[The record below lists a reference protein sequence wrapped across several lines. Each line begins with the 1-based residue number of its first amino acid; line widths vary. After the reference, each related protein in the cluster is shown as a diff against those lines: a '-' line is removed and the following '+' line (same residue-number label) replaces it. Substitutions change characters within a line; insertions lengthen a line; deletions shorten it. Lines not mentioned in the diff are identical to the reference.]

1 MRISFVLLGLPVFLT
16 GCAFGPKAVPSS
28 TTALAI
34 NGNVHGGQQPV
45 SGAHVYLYAANTT
58 GYGKPSVSLLQA
70 ADGTVSDSDGNYYVI
85 TDTSGGFTITG
96 DYTCTLGQ
104 QVYLYAQGGNPGS
117 GPNSSAGL
125 LAVLGNCPGGTF
137 ATETPFVEVNE
148 VTTVASAYA
157 LAGFATDPTH
167 VADDEAV
174 VSNPTAALAKTGMAN
189 AFANASNLADISS
202 GIARSMTPSGS
213 GIVPQATIDTLAN
226 ILAACINSN
235 GAVTGPDSPTACY
248 TLLKSAPSSGTSGTV
263 PADTAAAA
271 INIAHHPALNIAALY
286 GLASGRPPFA
296 PSLTTVPNDFSL
308 GIVFTGGGIL
318 QTDGMAVDASGNV
331 WSTNDSYFVT
341 EISSAGV
348 FLSGPSGYLTGTYA
362 AGPIALDL
370 NGNVWIGNGAHTF
383 NGPGSIVELSSSGT
397 TLSGANGYGYGVLR
411 TPQGLAID
419 ANNNI
424 WVADMV
430 SNNILAF
437 SNSGQLLS
445 GAKGFTGGG
454 ISSPTSVSINALG
467 DVWSTNYSAPSINEL
482 SNTGAPLTP
491 STGITGPT
499 FYGGASLAIDHQNN
513 VWEVTAGTEHQASKV
528 SSSGVILSGTGYT
541 GGGLGAPTTVSGSSG
556 GGTTIAID
564 GDGNAWIPLFA
575 LPEVVELSNSGVAL
589 SGPDGYGGG
598 VADSPHNIV
607 IDGSGDVWVA
617 NDTYQGGMRGVPG
630 VYTWRITEMIGV
642 AAPVVTPLSAAVQS
656 NTLGSRP

>member
-1 MRISFVLLGLPVFLT
+1 MARILSPLALCCLAFSGCSHGNFVSVSFPVTSIPIAGKLLSGTLPV
-16 GCAFGPKAVPSS
+16 A
-28 TTALAI
+28 
-34 NGNVHGGQQPV
+34 
-45 SGAHVYLYAANTT
+45 GAHVYLLAVATS
-58 GYGKPSVSLLQA
+58 GYGKPSVSLLDQGSTGFA
-70 ADGTVSDSDGNYYVI
+70 DSTGTYVVTASDGTFTVPGYYTCSAQ
-85 TDTSGGFTITG
+85 TDVYLYTSGGDSG
-96 DYTCTLGQ
+96 LGQ
-104 QVYLYAQGGNPGS
+104 NSAATGLAAV
-117 GPNSSAGL
+117 GPCPQLGA
-125 LAVLGNCPGGTF
+125 AVPPL
-137 ATETPFVEVNE
+137 VVDE
-148 VTTVASAYA
+148 VTTVAMAFA
-157 LAGFATDPTH
+157 LAGYAT
-167 VADDEAV
+167 
-174 VSNPTAALAKTGMAN
+174 NPLHISSSGSPMALTGVAN
-189 AFANASNLADISS
+189 AFVNASHLASVNT
-202 GIARSMTPSGS
+202 GTAPAMLPSGAAT
-213 GIVPQATIDTLAN
+213 VPQATINTLAN
-226 ILAACINSN
+226 ILSACIHST
-235 GAVTGPDSPTACY
+235 GAGSSACQ
-248 TLLKSAPSSGTSGTV
+248 TLLGNAGSAP
-263 PADTAAAA
+263 PYNDTAAATLA
-271 INIAHHPALNIAALY
+271 LAHSP
-286 GLASGRPPFA
+286 ASGGLRLFPLHSPSAPFA
-296 PSLTTVPNDFSL
+296 PALTVVPNDFSL
-308 GIVFTGGGIL
+308 GLVFTGGGML

-383 NGPGSIVELSSSGT
+383 NGPGSIVELSSSGA

-419 ANNNI
+419 ANDNI
-424 WVADMV
+424 WVADTM
-430 SNNILAF
+430 SNSILEF

-445 GAKGFTGGG
+445 GSKGFTGGG
-454 ISSPTSVSINALG
+454 ISSPTSVSIDALG
-467 DVWSTNYSAPSINEL
+467 DAWSTNYSAPSINEL
-482 SNTGAPLTP
+482 SNTGTPLTP

-499 FYGGASLAIDHQNN
+499 FYGGASLAIDHQNS

-541 GGGLGAPTTVSGSSG
+541 GGGLGAPTTASHTSG

-564 GDGNAWIPLFA
+564 GDGNAWIPLYG

-598 VADSPHNIV
+598 VADSPQDIV

-642 AAPVVTPLSAAVQS
+642 AAPVVTPLSAGVQS